1 MSKKPIKKIS
11 VKDADKKRPLVH
23 AYNEKCF
30 WVYNGPA
37 LSNLADL
44 LRALT
49 YMTDEQFS
57 HHVTKEKND
66 FARWV
71 AGVLLD
77 TECAKALMKAGTVK
91 RAVQI
96 VERRLQDYSM

>member
-11 VKDADKKRPLVH
+11 VKDVNKKRPLVH

-57 HHVTKEKND
+57 HHVSKEKND

-77 TECAKALMKAGTVK
+77 TECAKILMKADTVK
-91 RAVQI
+91 KTMKAVE
-96 VERRLQDYSM
+96 ERLKDYKV